1 MQKEDIELL
10 LKKVRVLENRLD
22 RLERE
27 NQELQID
34 LNELKAVTKSNSY
47 DIAYLK
53 ATERF
58 GLD

>member
-27 NQELQID
+27 NQELQMD

-53 ATERF
+53 ATEIF